1 MRDHFRQFTLV
12 ICAQVEKAPL
22 PTGISVGVLI
32 EEDTGEFK
40 KGWFRVYALQSGW
53 VVGYSTT
60 FTMYIVP
67 NMFVNVQLIGH
78 THTRGETYLSRSK
91 YFHHVE
97 DKMLAEI
104 RCLVYHKQLTLFFIC
119 YPR

>member
-1 MRDHFRQFTLV
+1 M
-12 ICAQVEKAPL
+12 EKAPL

-67 NMFVNVQLIGH
+67 NMFVNVQHIGH
-78 THTRGETYLSRSK
+78 AHIMGETHLSICRYLHR
-91 YFHHVE
+91 VE
-97 DKMLAEI
+97 DKNVNGNQI
-104 RCLVYHKQLTLFFIC
+104 FSIS
-119 YPR
+119 